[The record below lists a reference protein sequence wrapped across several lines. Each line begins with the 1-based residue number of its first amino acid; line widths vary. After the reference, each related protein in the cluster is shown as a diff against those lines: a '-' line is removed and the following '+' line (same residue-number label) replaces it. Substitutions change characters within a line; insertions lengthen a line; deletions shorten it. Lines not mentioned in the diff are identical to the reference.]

1 MKKDI
6 RQIDYRSALFT
17 YGSYTYIGLLFS
29 TIVIGGVTESI
40 QHANHIQA
48 LFWSVFMLS
57 WLLIFATSF
66 ANTFLLCR
74 AMAKSL
80 PCVSIYP
87 ARLVTVIRRRQI
99 TRRELVWLD
108 ILVTV
113 CYSVG
118 ILFYWMEM
126 RP

>member
-1 MKKDI
+1 MKEDI

-29 TIVIGGVTESI
+29 TIVIGCVAESI

-48 LFWSVFMLS
+48 SLWLVFTLS
-57 WLLIFATSF
+57 WLFIFATSF

-87 ARLVTVIRRRQI
+87 ARLVTTIGGRQI
-99 TRRELVWLD
+99 TRREIVWLD
-108 ILVTV
+108 ILATV